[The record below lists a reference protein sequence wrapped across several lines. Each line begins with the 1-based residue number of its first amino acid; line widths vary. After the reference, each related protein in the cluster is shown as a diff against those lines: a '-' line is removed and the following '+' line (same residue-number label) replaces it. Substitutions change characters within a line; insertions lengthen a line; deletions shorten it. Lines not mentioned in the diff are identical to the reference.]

1 MKEKKICE
9 WQKGQMI
16 DKYVLYKKENS
27 VMRLETLYSV
37 CTVQTN
43 KSDVRLVW
51 WQRCRLM
58 SAYGLWD
65 IKMHQLY

>member
-1 MKEKKICE
+1 MKKKNIYSE

-43 KSDVRLVW
+43 NQTSDLNDGKD
-51 WQRCRLM
+51 
-58 SAYGLWD
+58 AD
-65 IKMHQLY
+65 